1 MAITFFLGGGEK
13 KNVGHLTFWKMIVKL
28 LNREAPRKSFTA
40 MFISFHLQPSNS
52 AVSEKKNIYPHP
64 PPKKKNYVTY
74 PTYPLPPFPALLNP
88 SFSGWKPRLVGAMLV
103 YRRLKLTIT
112 PHPSITLDVQS
123 HLHLLMLCKIG
134 PLQKHTPFKTPH
146 HFHLHEVFLVCMT
159 STGCLEGGGVLGLRH
174 QQDVRLPYHPGVR
187 LQHSHNPWNLF
198 VVSIAKLPGAI
209 RPVPVCVCVRH
220 ADLLCFFG
228 AGIFCL
234 GFWTRSLS
242 VVYLFPFES
251 FT

>member
-88 SFSGWKPRLVGAMLV
+88 SFSG
-103 YRRLKLTIT
+103 
-112 PHPSITLDVQS
+112 
-123 HLHLLMLCKIG
+123 
-134 PLQKHTPFKTPH
+134 
-146 HFHLHEVFLVCMT
+146 
-159 STGCLEGGGVLGLRH
+159 
-174 QQDVRLPYHPGVR
+174 
-187 LQHSHNPWNLF
+187 
-198 VVSIAKLPGAI
+198 
-209 RPVPVCVCVRH
+209 
-220 ADLLCFFG
+220 
-228 AGIFCL
+228 
-234 GFWTRSLS
+234 
-242 VVYLFPFES
+242 
-251 FT
+251 